1 MNHFGLFAILKVRN
15 NLNMLTKGQYAIP
28 MIPTT
33 RLYRVLF
40 CFVLLVFNPP
50 FAADAYA
57 APSSTFFRL
66 DKNGDGKLS
75 GDELNNAPAGLIKA
89 IDTNGDG
96 VITAEEDERY
106 FLRGNKTRENDQTK
120 ITKSSHPYANNANLR
135 QRVDVYQPLSRATKI
150 KLPLLIFIHGGGWR
164 SGSKDSGVRHLSAY
178 VSSGNYVGASIGYR
192 LSNEAQ
198 WPAQIHDCKAAIR
211 YLKANADTLG
221 FDVEKIAVFGTSA
234 GGHLSCMVAVSGNA
248 PDLEGEI
255 GGNLKHSSS
264 VTCGISYFGP
274 TNFLRMN
281 DYPGRM
287 DHDAVNSPESMLIG
301 RSIQLAKKATQ
312 KANPEAYVDKDD
324 SPILFI
330 HGSDDPLVAY
340 NQSVLLSNR
349 LKLVGVSGEIITV
362 KGGGHGGFKNPR
374 IKELERLFFEVH
386 LLGARHE
393 IKSQT
398 IPN

>member
-15 NLNMLTKGQYAIP
+15 NLNMFTKGQYAIS
-28 MIPTT
+28 MIPTM

-40 CFVLLVFNPP
+40 CLALLVFNHH

-57 APSSTFFRL
+57 APSRTFFRL

-96 VITAEEDERY
+96 VITAQEDERY
-106 FLRGNKTRENDQTK
+106 FLGQNKTRESDQTK
-120 ITKSSHPYANNANLR
+120 ITKSSHLYANNANLR
-135 QRVDVYQPLSRATKI
+135 QRVDVYQPLSRESKE

-192 LSNEAQ
+192 LSDEAQ

-211 YLKANADTLG
+211 YLKANADRLR
-221 FDVEKIAVFGTSA
+221 FDIEKIAVFGTSA
-234 GGHLSCMVAVSGNA
+234 GGHLSSMVAVSGNSLG
-248 PDLEGEI
+248 LEGEI
-255 GGNLKHSSS
+255 GENLEQSSS

-301 RSIQLAKKATQ
+301 RPIQLAKKATQ
-312 KANPEAYVDKDD
+312 KANPGSYVDKDD
-324 SPILFI
+324 PPILFI

-349 LKLVGVSGEIITV
+349 LKLFGVSGEIITV
-362 KGGGHGGFKNPR
+362 KGGGHGGFRNPR
-374 IKELERLFFEVH
+374 IKELERLFFEAH
-386 LLGARHE
+386 LLGARHQVR
-393 IKSQT
+393 SQT
-398 IPN
+398 IHN

>member
-15 NLNMLTKGQYAIP
+15 NFNMFNKGQYANPTIP
-28 MIPTT
+28 RT
-33 RLYRVLF
+33 RLYRVFF
-40 CFVLLVFNPP
+40 CFVLLVFNQP
-50 FAADAYA
+50 FAEDAYT
-57 APSSTFFRL
+57 APSKTFVRL
-66 DKNGDGKLS
+66 DRNGDDKLS
-75 GDELNNAPAGLIKA
+75 GDELNTAPAALIKA

-106 FLRGNKTRENDQTK
+106 FLGRNKKRENDQTK
-120 ITKSSHPYANNANLR
+120 ITISSHPYANNTNLQ
-135 QRVDVYQPLSRATKI
+135 QRVDVYQPLFRESKD

-164 SGSKDSGVRHLSAY
+164 SGSKDTGVRHLSAY

-192 LSNEAQ
+192 LSGEAQ
-198 WPAQIHDCKAAIR
+198 WPSQIHDCKAAIR
-211 YLKANADTLG
+211 YLKANAETLG
-221 FDVEKIAVFGTSA
+221 FDIEKIAVFGTSA

-248 PDLEGEI
+248 PGLEGKI
-255 GGNLKHSSS
+255 GKNLKQSSS

-281 DYPGRM
+281 DYPGSM

-301 RSIQLAKKATQ
+301 RPIQLAKKATQ
-312 KANPEAYVDKDD
+312 KANPESYVDNDD
-324 SPILFI
+324 PPMLFI

-349 LKLVGVSGEIITV
+349 LKLFGVSADIITV

-386 LLGARHE
+386 LLDARHE
-393 IKSQT
+393 IRSQT